1 MKKTTFLIIFS
12 LIFFFSSPLVKAQE
26 SGSIINLSIVRSSYG
41 GGRLYAPMLIGQFQG
56 KMRVDTGA
64 SSSRV
69 SPAPWNKDA
78 PIIGS
83 SRSLGVS
90 GKFARCDDVRLPK
103 ITMKSAA
110 GPDVGRVNY
119 LVTRCAGEQEDDLLG
134 LDFFRGG
141 YFVVDSKRHQIQFLS
156 GPSAKTPQYFLKPL
170 GAEKKLMAIDI
181 KIGDLNREGLID
193 SGAQI
198 SAVDRRFVDAHP
210 ELFVFVKSGA
220 RASDASGKPLMTKIY
235 KVKLLDLGD
244 GRIIR
249 GLYVLVYDFA
259 LLREEIG
266 EQAHFIL
273 GFNLIDKFNWR
284 FDLRTNMPPRWEAM
298 PR

>member
-1 MKKTTFLIIFS
+1 MKKSAFLVIVS
-12 LIFFFSSPLVKAQE
+12 SIFFFSSPVIVAQE
-26 SGSIINLSIVRSSYG
+26 SGSVVNLSIARSSYG
-41 GGRLYAPMLIGQFQG
+41 GGRLYAPMLIGHFQG

-69 SPAPWNKDA
+69 SLAPWNKDA
-78 PIIGS
+78 SIIGS

-90 GKFARCDDVRLPK
+90 GKFARCDDVRLPS
-103 ITMKSAA
+103 ITMKASV

-119 LVTRCAGEQEDDLLG
+119 LVTRCASEQEDDLLG
-134 LDFFRGG
+134 LDFFKGG
-141 YFVVDSKRHQIQFLS
+141 YFVIDSKRHQIQFLS
-156 GPSAKTPQYFLKPL
+156 GPSTRTPQYFLKPL
-170 GAEKKLMAIDI
+170 GSEKKLVAIDI

-210 ELFVFVKSGA
+210 EFFVFVKSGA
-220 RASDASGKPLMTKIY
+220 KASDASGKPLMSKIY
-235 KVKLLDLGD
+235 KVKQLDLGD
-244 GRIIR
+244 GRIVR

-266 EQAHFIL
+266 EQAPFIL

-284 FDLRTNMPPRWEAM
+284 FDLRANMPPRWEAM